1 MMETIRVYADNR
13 SARLYLHRFFMID
26 QYKSSVVF
34 EIGQLVYVKSVSD
47 RVYLGMVMK
56 NILYLNNF
64 EDAFYEIY
72 LVGSGE
78 KVRPPLLLCR
88 FRKIGLEITAS
99 NPNLPYWPDEDEN

>member
-1 MMETIRVYADNR
+1 M
-13 SARLYLHRFFMID
+13 
-26 QYKSSVVF
+26 F

-64 EDAFYEIY
+64 EDAFYDIY

-78 KVRPPLLLCR
+78 KVSVPAAFIVPVPKDRAS
-88 FRKIGLEITAS
+88 EITAS